1 VGEAACAALPAALP
15 SHPAASASLRTRC
28 IASTKE
34 PLAALAYLRPSLT
47 RAARFIQ
54 LVALEIAVEV
64 LL

>member
-1 VGEAACAALPAALP
+1 
-15 SHPAASASLRTRC
+15 LRTRC

-54 LVALEIAVEV
+54 LVALEIAVDV